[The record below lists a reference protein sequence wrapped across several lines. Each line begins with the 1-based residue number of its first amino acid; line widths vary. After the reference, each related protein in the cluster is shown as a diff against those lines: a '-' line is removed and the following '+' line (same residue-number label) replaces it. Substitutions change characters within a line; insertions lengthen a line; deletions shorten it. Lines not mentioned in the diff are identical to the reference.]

1 MEEIFEVIG
10 VEHLKTILSN
20 LSPEEIVKP
29 AYDNWFPTQ
38 KTGHTIL
45 DLETGE
51 VRGLSIEHN
60 QMPLQSMMYIELYT
74 IKSSDYP
81 VEPEEMLSKTEYE
94 EFMDFMEDE
103 PSEFAPDMVS
113 IFCQENDIDEDSRNI
128 GILAYRFSTTDQ
140 QNYNMWESAILNKYY
155 DKTDENHNP
164 FKFNQ
169 SSLWWGCLV
178 IRFITLILKN
188 PFRNKTRS
196 ALSIIG
202 IAIGI
207 ATIVA
212 LGLITAGM
220 EDSVQTSF
228 NQGGAEITVT
238 NSTNI
243 GGSSGLLDMSLISD
257 LKNISNVSDA
267 VGQLSVSESAQSY
280 SQSSRPMMQ
289 TRVYGFDASK
299 LNLIGI
305 KDVNGS
311 VYENNS
317 YDAIVGVGYSELNNV
332 SIGDNFTFLGH
343 DFKITGIYET
353 GSIMTDNGVYVSLD
367 TLQNISD
374 TDKVSS
380 ILVKTSESTNDTIVS
395 NEIKDKNNN
404 LSTLTS
410 EEMSSILDDVT
421 GILNTASL
429 AISGLAIIVGGIGVI
444 NTMVMTVYERTKEIG
459 VLKSIGWKSKKVLVM
474 IMGETLVLTTL
485 SGIIGS
491 IFGIL
496 IAEIGVRLIGTDGF
510 SLVYTPGT
518 FILAFGITII
528 VGIIGG
534 VYPAYKASKL
544 APTEAL
550 RYE

>member
-1 MEEIFEVIG
+1 MII
-10 VEHLKTILSN
+10 
-20 LSPEEIVKP
+20 
-29 AYDNWFPTQ
+29 
-38 KTGHTIL
+38 
-45 DLETGE
+45 
-51 VRGLSIEHN
+51 
-60 QMPLQSMMYIELYT
+60 
-74 IKSSDYP
+74 
-81 VEPEEMLSKTEYE
+81 
-94 EFMDFMEDE
+94 
-103 PSEFAPDMVS
+103 
-113 IFCQENDIDEDSRNI
+113 
-128 GILAYRFSTTDQ
+128 
-140 QNYNMWESAILNKYY
+140 
-155 DKTDENHNP
+155 
-164 FKFNQ
+164 
-169 SSLWWGCLV
+169 

-243 GGSSGLLDMSLISD
+243 GGSSGLLDISLISD
-257 LKNISNVSDA
+257 LKNISNVSDVA
-267 VGQLSVSESAQSY
+267 GQLSVSESAQSY
-280 SQSSRPMMQ
+280 SQSRGPMMQ
-289 TRVYGFDASK
+289 TRVYGFDDSK

-311 VYENNS
+311 VYKNNS
-317 YDAIVGVGYSELNNV
+317 FDAIVGVGYSELNNV

-395 NEIKDKNNN
+395 NEIKDRNEN

-410 EEMSSILDDVT
+410 EEMSSI
-421 GILNTASL
+421 
-429 AISGLAIIVGGIGVI
+429 
-444 NTMVMTVYERTKEIG
+444 
-459 VLKSIGWKSKKVLVM
+459 
-474 IMGETLVLTTL
+474 
-485 SGIIGS
+485 
-491 IFGIL
+491 
-496 IAEIGVRLIGTDGF
+496 
-510 SLVYTPGT
+510 
-518 FILAFGITII
+518 
-528 VGIIGG
+528 
-534 VYPAYKASKL
+534 
-544 APTEAL
+544 
-550 RYE
+550 